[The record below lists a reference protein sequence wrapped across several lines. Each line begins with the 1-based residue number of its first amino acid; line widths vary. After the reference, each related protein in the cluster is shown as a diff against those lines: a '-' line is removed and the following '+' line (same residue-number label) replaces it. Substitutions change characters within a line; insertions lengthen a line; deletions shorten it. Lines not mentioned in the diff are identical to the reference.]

1 MYRYSN
7 RIIATLFCASIGSAA
22 AQHQHHSPAPPAKP
36 VQSPATAAVS
46 ATGAN
51 TQQADANR
59 RGQAPGIAGYQ
70 RFDVAEPLSD
80 WRKVNATVHEIGGWR
95 TYAREA
101 AKANQAANPGK
112 ANK

>member
-7 RIIATLFCASIGSAA
+7 RIIATLFCSGIGLAA

-36 VQSPATAAVS
+36 TPSPATAA
-46 ATGAN
+46 GAN
-51 TQQADANR
+51 TQQVDANR